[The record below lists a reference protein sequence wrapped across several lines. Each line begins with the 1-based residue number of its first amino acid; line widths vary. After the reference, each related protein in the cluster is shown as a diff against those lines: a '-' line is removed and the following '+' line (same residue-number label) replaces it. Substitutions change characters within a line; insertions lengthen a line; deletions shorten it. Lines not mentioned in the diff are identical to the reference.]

1 MGLFSRLPSE
11 PVYNTLAVVQRTGV
25 PADTF
30 RAWERRYGLP
40 QPNRTDGNQRRYS
53 DRDIATI
60 AWLRD
65 QTSTGLSISQAVDL
79 FRQRDRDT
87 PDELTR
93 NVSEAP
99 AVGDGRLARFVE
111 GIVESLV
118 AFNASQASRVLEDA
132 LALLPVE
139 QVCLE
144 ILQPVL
150 YEVGRRWDAQEIG
163 ISAEHFATSWVIRRL
178 GALYNQAEQVPGRG
192 LILAACPEGEL
203 HEAGLLLTS
212 LILTRRGM
220 NILYLGPNL
229 PTDDLIT
236 TVQRLKP
243 EMVLLSAS
251 TVASAE
257 RLALACREIRAR
269 FSGGAGPEIG
279 YGGSVFI
286 DAPHLR
292 TGVDGHF
299 LGASADEAADFVE
312 SHVARTAPS
321 PR

>member
-30 RAWERRYGLP
+30 RAWERRYGIP
-40 QPNRTDGNQRRYS
+40 QPNRTAGNQRRYS
-53 DRDIATI
+53 DQDIATI

-65 QTSTGLSISQAVDL
+65 QTSSGLNISQAVDL
-79 FRQRDRDT
+79 FRQRDLTT
-87 PDELTR
+87 PDVEVRSSYDQAL
-93 NVSEAP
+93 P
-99 AVGDGRLARFVE
+99 ADNRLGHFVHAIADALIAFDGA
-111 GIVESLV
+111 
-118 AFNASQASRVLEDA
+118 QASRVLEDA

-150 YEVGRRWDAQEIG
+150 YEIGRKWEAQEIG
-163 ISAEHFATSWVIRRL
+163 ISAEHFATSFIIRRL

-192 LILAACPEGEL
+192 VILAACPEGEL

-229 PTDDLIT
+229 PTDDLIA

-243 EMVLLSAS
+243 ELVLLSAS
-251 TVASAE
+251 TAPSAE
-257 RLALACREIRAR
+257 KLALACREIMAR
-269 FSGGAGPEIG
+269 SESHSPEIG
-279 YGGSVFI
+279 YGGSIFI
-286 DAPHLR
+286 DRPELR
-292 TGVDGHF
+292 TGIDGHF
-299 LGASADEAADFVE
+299 LGTSADDAADKVE
-312 SHVARTAPS
+312 ALVTSRLAAVS
-321 PR
+321 